1 MRRMVAAGC
10 AFALA
15 GCGATKPPDDS
26 ARTKAIERA
35 TQQTAQQTYLN
46 IIGAMRHCYA
56 KPTFGIQ
63 PDYFPDGK
71 SAGLRLIFS
80 TGTSLQ
86 ELVRVQID
94 SAPGGAIVRAKYTAD
109 QPGFAQAVDAWVR
122 GDASTC
128 PLG

>member
-15 GCGATKPPDDS
+15 GCGVTKPPDDS

-35 TQQTAQQTYLN
+35 TEQTAQQTYRN
-46 IIGAMRHCYA
+46 IVGAMRHCYA
-56 KPTFGIQ
+56 KPAFGVQ
-63 PDYFPDGK
+63 PDYFPDGN

-86 ELVRVQID
+86 ELIRVQID
-94 SAPGGAIVRAKYTAD
+94 SAPGGAIVRAQYTAAE
-109 QPGFAQAVDAWVR
+109 PGFAQAVDGWVK
-122 GDASTC
+122 GDASNC

>member
-1 MRRMVAAGC
+1 MGRMVAVGC

-26 ARTKAIERA
+26 ARAKAIERA
-35 TQQTAQQTYLN
+35 TQQTTQQAYLN
-46 IIGAMRHCYA
+46 IIDAMRRCYA
-56 KPTFGIQ
+56 KPTYGIQ
-63 PDYFPDGK
+63 ADYFPDGK
-71 SAGLRLIFS
+71 SSGLRLIFS

-94 SAPGGAIVRAKYTAD
+94 SAPGGAIVRAQYTPTE
-109 QPGFAQAVDAWVR
+109 PGFAQAVDGWVK
-122 GDASTC
+122 GDATNC

>member
-35 TQQTAQQTYLN
+35 TQQTAEQTYLN
-46 IIGAMRHCYA
+46 VIDAMRHCYA

-63 PDYFPDGK
+63 ADYFPDGK
-71 SAGLRLIFS
+71 SSGLRLIFS

-94 SAPGGAIVRAKYTAD
+94 SAPGGAIVRAQYTPAE
-109 QPGFAQAVDAWVR
+109 PGFAQAVDAWVK
-122 GDASTC
+122 GDASNC